1 MIKKLT
7 EIICVVVVV
16 FSAAIGQRVS
26 AQDLVDSYKFDF
38 GAGLGMSGYLGDAN
52 TSNIF
57 AHPGFAGNIGMRYLI
72 NSRFAAKAQIEMVQ
86 LSGNTADYDNVLPD
100 QAQYSFKSNAYS
112 LLIKGEANF
121 FAYGIGET
129 YKRLRRWTPFVSL
142 GIGAT
147 VGSSAGKTTGAF
159 AIPMGFGI
167 KVKIRPRL
175 NFNAE
180 FTMTKTFT
188 DRLDSPELDDL
199 YQIKSSFLKNTDWY
213 STLTVGLSYEFGAR
227 CVTCHRID

>member
-1 MIKKLT
+1 MKKLLK
-7 EIICVVVVV
+7 ILVMVVVAL
-16 FSAAIGQRVS
+16 AATAQRV
-26 AQDLVDSYKFDF
+26 AAEDLVESYKFDF

-52 TSNIF
+52 TSNLF
-57 AHPGFAGNIGMRYLI
+57 AHPGFAANLGIRYLF
-72 NSRFAAKAQIEMVQ
+72 NSRFAAKAQLEMAQ

-100 QAQYSFKSNAYS
+100 AAQFSFKSTAYS

-129 YKRLRRWTPFVSL
+129 YKRLRRWTPFVSVGL
-142 GIGAT
+142 GAS
-147 VGSSAGKTTGAF
+147 VGSAGGKMTGAF
-159 AIPMGFGI
+159 AIPLGVG
-167 KVKIRPRL
+167 VKFKINQRL

-188 DRLDSPELDDL
+188 DRLDSPDL
-199 YQIKSSFLKNTDWY
+199 SDPYQIESSFLKNTDWY
-213 STLTVGLSYEFGAR
+213 STLTVGISYEFGAR